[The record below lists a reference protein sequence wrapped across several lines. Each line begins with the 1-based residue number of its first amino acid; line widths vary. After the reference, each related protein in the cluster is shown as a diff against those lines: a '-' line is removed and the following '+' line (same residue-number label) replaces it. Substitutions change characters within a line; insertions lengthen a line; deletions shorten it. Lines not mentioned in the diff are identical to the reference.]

1 MINYQFNIKWSRK
14 LGQMGPVG
22 STRLIRGDIRKCT
35 MLIGYCPKKAFSSI
49 HYFLSANLY
58 KRQERKVPVVMAHRN
73 SRTQIHLYCL
83 HSWSTTQTQ
92 HIFWHIYMRLRW
104 TSQAKDVSA
113 LMDMVSC
120 LIKSVDTVIKR
131 QNDLQETL
139 NDKEAECTT
148 LRDENRRSS
157 EAWLHIW
164 LLPTSRPLIVD
175 ICWLLSSSHLP
186 VVDICWWLSVWS

>member
-22 STRLIRGDIRKCT
+22 STR
-35 MLIGYCPKKAFSSI
+35 
-49 HYFLSANLY
+49 
-58 KRQERKVPVVMAHRN
+58 
-73 SRTQIHLYCL
+73 
-83 HSWSTTQTQ
+83 
-92 HIFWHIYMRLRW
+92 

-157 EAWLHIW
+157 EAWLPIW

-186 VVDICWWLSVWS
+186 VVDICWWLSV

>member
-1 MINYQFNIKWSRK
+1 
-14 LGQMGPVG
+14 
-22 STRLIRGDIRKCT
+22 
-35 MLIGYCPKKAFSSI
+35 
-49 HYFLSANLY
+49 
-58 KRQERKVPVVMAHRN
+58 
-73 SRTQIHLYCL
+73 
-83 HSWSTTQTQ
+83 
-92 HIFWHIYMRLRW
+92 MRLRW
-104 TSQAKDVSA
+104 TSHAKDVSA

-186 VVDICWWLSVWS
+186 VVDICWWLSV

>member
-1 MINYQFNIKWSRK
+1 
-14 LGQMGPVG
+14 
-22 STRLIRGDIRKCT
+22 
-35 MLIGYCPKKAFSSI
+35 
-49 HYFLSANLY
+49 
-58 KRQERKVPVVMAHRN
+58 
-73 SRTQIHLYCL
+73 
-83 HSWSTTQTQ
+83 
-92 HIFWHIYMRLRW
+92 MRLRW

-175 ICWLLSSSHLP
+175 ISSVFLPCIKKLLSSANIIGVNLLDTNAKSFT
-186 VVDICWWLSVWS
+186 

>member
-92 HIFWHIYMRLRW
+92 HILWHIYV
-104 TSQAKDVSA
+104 SQVDVSGQRR
-113 LMDMVSC
+113 LSSYGYGFMV

-186 VVDICWWLSVWS
+186 VVENRQETGM

>member
-1 MINYQFNIKWSRK
+1 
-14 LGQMGPVG
+14 
-22 STRLIRGDIRKCT
+22 
-35 MLIGYCPKKAFSSI
+35 
-49 HYFLSANLY
+49 
-58 KRQERKVPVVMAHRN
+58 
-73 SRTQIHLYCL
+73 
-83 HSWSTTQTQ
+83 
-92 HIFWHIYMRLRW
+92 MRLRW

-157 EAWLHIW
+157 EASVSLSMVSSLVKSLVNCLKSLI
-164 LLPTSRPLIVD
+164 TSDRREMRLIK
-175 ICWLLSSSHLP
+175 P
-186 VVDICWWLSVWS
+186 GY

>member
-1 MINYQFNIKWSRK
+1 MDNSITEKRFF
-14 LGQMGPVG
+14 
-22 STRLIRGDIRKCT
+22 
-35 MLIGYCPKKAFSSI
+35 KK
-49 HYFLSANLY
+49 
-58 KRQERKVPVVMAHRN
+58 ERYRYIVMAHRN

-83 HSWSTTQTQ
+83 HSWRHNTDTTHFLTY
-92 HIFWHIYMRLRW
+92 ICVLRW

-186 VVDICWWLSVWS
+186 VVDICWWLSV